1 MELSYFG
8 KLRQEAT
15 HEGLQQGRQEGRQEG
30 LQQGMHLI
38 LLETLK
44 AKFGELSQTATD
56 RVKAIQ
62 SQERLTDLATK
73 ILTAD
78 SFAELGLDGIR

>member
-1 MELSYFG
+1 
-8 KLRQEAT
+8 
-15 HEGLQQGRQEGRQEG
+15 
-30 LQQGMHLI
+30 MHLI

-56 RVKAIQ
+56 RVEAIQ

-78 SFAELGLDGIR
+78 SLAELGLDGIR